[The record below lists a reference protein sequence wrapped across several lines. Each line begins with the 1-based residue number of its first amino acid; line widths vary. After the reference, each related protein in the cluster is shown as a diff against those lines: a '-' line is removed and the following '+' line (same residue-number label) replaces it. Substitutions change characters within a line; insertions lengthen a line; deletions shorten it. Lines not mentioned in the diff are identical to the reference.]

1 MTSQIK
7 DSLDRPLR
15 DLRISVI
22 DRCNFRCQ
30 YCMPA
35 EIFHENFQ
43 FLPKSELLSY
53 EEIIRISKI
62 FAKLGVKKLRLTGG
76 EPLLRKDLTTLISEL
91 VLIEGI
97 EDIGLTTNGVFL
109 KKHAAGLKA
118 AGLQRVNISLDSLD
132 DDLFKQMNGRNI
144 GIKPV
149 LEGIEAAKKAGLGVK
164 VNMVVK
170 KETNE
175 SQILPMARFCKQ
187 EGIQLR
193 YIEFMDVGHTNG
205 WQLKNVVTKKEL
217 LEMLQGEFDLEPV
230 EEDYFG
236 EVAKRYRYKGT
247 TTEVGFITSVSE
259 SFCSSCT
266 RARLSANGSLY
277 TCLFNGKGHDLKSL
291 VRSEMTDEELTAHI
305 ISLWN
310 HRDDRYS
317 DERVEGTVKKQE
329 KIEMSFIGG

>member
-1 MTSQIK
+1 MNRHIK

-35 EIFHENFQ
+35 EIFHDNFQ
-43 FLPKSELLSY
+43 FLPKSELLSFK
-53 EEIIRISKI
+53 EIVRLSKI
-62 FAKLGVKKLRLTGG
+62 FASLGVIKLRLTGG
-76 EPLLRKDLTTLISEL
+76 EPLLRKDLTTLISKL
-91 VLIEGI
+91 VKIEGI

-109 KKHAAGLKA
+109 KKQAGNLKSAGLK
-118 AGLQRVNISLDSLD
+118 RVNISLDSLD
-132 DDLFKQMNGRNI
+132 DELFKQMNGRGI

-149 LEGIEAAKKAGLGVK
+149 IEGIAAAKEAGLGVK

-170 KETNE
+170 KETNQ
-175 SQILPMARFCKQ
+175 SQILPMARFCKE

-205 WQLKNVVTKKEL
+205 WQMKNVLTKKEL
-217 LEMLQGEFDLEPV
+217 LEILQAKFDLEPV

-236 EVAKRYRYKGT
+236 EVAKRFRYKGT
-247 TTEVGFITSVSE
+247 TTELGFITSMSE

-291 VRSEMTDEELTAHI
+291 LRSKISDEELTCFI

-310 HRDDRYS
+310 QRDDRYS
-317 DERVEGTVKKQE
+317 DERSAGTVKKQK

>member
-1 MTSQIK
+1 MNHHIK

-35 EIFHENFQ
+35 EIFHDNFQ
-43 FLPKSELLSY
+43 FLPKSELLSFK
-53 EEIIRISKI
+53 EIVRLSKI
-62 FAKLGVKKLRLTGG
+62 FASLGVIKLRLTGG
-76 EPLLRKDLTTLISEL
+76 EPLLRKDLTTLISKL
-91 VLIEGI
+91 VKIEGI

-109 KKHAAGLKA
+109 KKQAGDLKSAGLK
-118 AGLQRVNISLDSLD
+118 RVNISLDSLD
-132 DDLFKQMNGRNI
+132 DELFKQMNGRGI

-149 LEGIEAAKKAGLGVK
+149 IEGLAAAKEAGLGVK

-170 KETNE
+170 KENNE
-175 SQILPMARFCKQ
+175 SQILPMARFCKE

-205 WQLKNVVTKKEL
+205 WQMKNVFTKKEL
-217 LEMLQGEFDLEPV
+217 LEILQAKFDLEPV

-236 EVAKRYRYKGT
+236 EVAKRFRYKGT

-291 VRSEMTDEELTAHI
+291 LRSDMSDEELTGFI

-310 HRDDRYS
+310 RRDDRYS
-317 DERVEGTVKKQE
+317 DARPTGTVKKQE
-329 KIEMSFIGG
+329 KVEMSFIGG

>member
-1 MTSQIK
+1 MNLHIK

-35 EIFHENFQ
+35 EIFHDNFQ
-43 FLPKSELLSY
+43 FLPKSELLSFK
-53 EEIIRISKI
+53 EIVRLSKI
-62 FAKLGVKKLRLTGG
+62 FASLGVIKLRLTGG
-76 EPLLRKDLTTLISEL
+76 EPLLRKDLTTLISKL
-91 VLIEGI
+91 VKIEGI

-109 KKHAAGLKA
+109 KKQAGNLKSAGLK
-118 AGLQRVNISLDSLD
+118 RVNISLDSLD
-132 DDLFKQMNGRNI
+132 DELFKQMNGRSI

-149 LEGIEAAKKAGLGVK
+149 IEGIAAAKEAGLGVK
-164 VNMVVK
+164 VNMVVQ
-170 KETNE
+170 KETNQ
-175 SQILPMARFCKQ
+175 SQILPMARFCKE

-205 WQLKNVVTKKEL
+205 WQMKNVLTKKVL
-217 LEMLQGEFDLEPV
+217 LEILQAKFDLEPV

-236 EVAKRYRYKGT
+236 EVAKRFRYKGT

-291 VRSEMTDEELTAHI
+291 LRSDMSDEELTGFI

-310 HRDDRYS
+310 RRDDRYS
-317 DERVEGTVKKQE
+317 DARSTGTVKKQE
-329 KIEMSFIGG
+329 KVEMSFIGG

>member
-1 MTSQIK
+1 MNRHIK

-43 FLPKSELLSY
+43 FLPKNELLSY
-53 EEIIRISKI
+53 EEIIRVSKI
-62 FAKLGVKKLRLTGG
+62 FASLGVKKLRVTGG
-76 EPLLRKDLTTLISEL
+76 EPLLRRDLPSLISEL
-91 VLIEGI
+91 VQIDGI

-109 KKHAAGLKA
+109 KKHAAALKA
-118 AGLQRVNISLDSLD
+118 AGLIRVNISLDSLD
-132 DDLFKQMNGRNI
+132 DELFKEMNGRGI

-149 LEGIEAAKKAGLGVK
+149 IEGIHAAKEAGLGVK

-170 KETNE
+170 KGTNE
-175 SQILPMARFCKQ
+175 SQILPMARFCKE

-193 YIEFMDVGHTNG
+193 YIEYMDVGHTNG
-205 WQLKNVVTKKEL
+205 WKLENVVTKKEL
-217 LEMLQGEFDLEPV
+217 LKMLQSEFELEPV
-230 EEDYFG
+230 DEDYFG

-247 TTEVGFITSVSE
+247 DTEVGFITSVSE

-291 VRSEMTDEELTAHI
+291 LRSDMSDEELTEHI
-305 ISLWN
+305 VSIWN
-310 HRDDRYS
+310 HRGDRYS
-317 DERVEGTVKKQE
+317 DERAEGTVKNQE

>member
-1 MTSQIK
+1 MNHHIK

-35 EIFHENFQ
+35 EIFHDNFQ

-53 EEIIRISKI
+53 KEIVRLSKL
-62 FAKLGVKKLRLTGG
+62 FASLGVKKLRLTGG

-91 VLIEGI
+91 IKIEGI

-109 KKHAAGLKA
+109 KKQAGNLKSAGLK
-118 AGLQRVNISLDSLD
+118 RVNISLDSLD
-132 DDLFKQMNGRNI
+132 DKLFKQMNGRGV

-149 LEGIEAAKKAGLGVK
+149 IEGLTAAKEAGIGVK

-170 KETNE
+170 KESNE
-175 SQILPMARFCKQ
+175 SQILPMARFCKE

-205 WQLKNVVTKKEL
+205 WQMKNVLTKKEL
-217 LEMLQGEFDLEPV
+217 LEILQAKFDLEPV

-236 EVAKRYRYKGT
+236 EVAKRFRYKGT

-291 VRSEMTDEELTAHI
+291 LRSDMSDEELTGFI

-310 HRDDRYS
+310 QRDDRYS
-317 DERVEGTVKKQE
+317 DARSAGTVKNQE
-329 KIEMSFIGG
+329 KVEMSFIGG

>member
-1 MTSQIK
+1 MNSHIK

-53 EEIIRISKI
+53 EEIVRLSKI
-62 FAKLGVKKLRLTGG
+62 FASLGVKKLRLTGG
-76 EPLLRKDLTTLISEL
+76 EPLLRRDLATLILEL
-91 VLIEGI
+91 VKIEGI

-109 KKHAAGLKA
+109 KKHAANLKA

-132 DDLFKQMNGRNI
+132 DELFKKMNGRGI

-149 LEGIEAAKKAGLGVK
+149 IEGIAAAKEAGLGVK

-175 SQILPMARFCKQ
+175 SQILPMARFCK
-187 EGIQLR
+187 EEDVQLR

-205 WQLKNVVTKKEL
+205 WQLKNVITKKEL
-217 LEMLQGEFDLEPV
+217 LEMLQTEFELEPV

-236 EVAKRYRYKGT
+236 EVAKRFRYKGT
-247 TTEVGFITSVSE
+247 TAEVGFITSVSE

-277 TCLFNGKGHDLKSL
+277 TCLFNGKGQDLKSL
-291 VRSEMTDEELTAHI
+291 IRSDMTDEELTGFI

-317 DERVEGTVKKQE
+317 DERAAGTLKKHA

>member
-1 MTSQIK
+1 MNRHIK
-7 DSLDRPLR
+7 DSLNRPLR

-53 EEIIRISKI
+53 EEIVRVSKI
-62 FAKLGVKKLRLTGG
+62 FANLGVKKLRLTGG
-76 EPLLRKDLTTLISEL
+76 EPLLRKNLPTLISEL

-109 KKHAAGLKA
+109 KKHAADLKA

-132 DDLFKQMNGRNI
+132 DELFKQMNGRNI
-144 GIKPV
+144 GIAPV
-149 LEGIEAAKKAGLGVK
+149 IEGIHAAKEIGLGVK

-175 SQILPMARFCKQ
+175 SQILPMAHFCKQ

-193 YIEFMDVGHTNG
+193 YIEYMDVGNTNG
-205 WQLKNVVTKKEL
+205 WQLKNVITKKEL
-217 LEMLQGEFDLEPV
+217 LKILESEFELEPV

-236 EVAKRYRYKGT
+236 EVAKRFRYKGT
-247 TTEVGFITSVSE
+247 NTEVGFITSVSE

-266 RARLSANGSLY
+266 RARLSANGGFY
-277 TCLFNGKGHDLKSL
+277 TCLFNGKGNDLKSL
-291 VRSEMTDEELTAHI
+291 LRSDMSDEELTSHI
-305 ISLWN
+305 ISIWN
-310 HRDDRYS
+310 NRADRYS
-317 DERVEGTVKKQE
+317 DERAAGTAKNKD

>member
-1 MTSQIK
+1 
-7 DSLDRPLR
+7 
-15 DLRISVI
+15 
-22 DRCNFRCQ
+22 
-30 YCMPA
+30 
-35 EIFHENFQ
+35 
-43 FLPKSELLSY
+43 
-53 EEIIRISKI
+53 
-62 FAKLGVKKLRLTGG
+62 
-76 EPLLRKDLTTLISEL
+76 
-91 VLIEGI
+91 
-97 EDIGLTTNGVFL
+97 L
-109 KKHAAGLKA
+109 KKHAVDLKE

-132 DDLFKQMNGRNI
+132 DDLFKKMNGRDI

-149 LEGIEAAKKAGLGVK
+149 IEGIAAAKEAGLGVK

-175 SQILPMARFCKQ
+175 SQILPMARFCKD
-187 EGIQLR
+187 EGLQLR

-205 WQLKNVVTKKEL
+205 WQLKNVITKKEL
-217 LEMLQGEFDLEPV
+217 IAMLQTEFDLEPV

-236 EVAKRYRYKGT
+236 EVAKRFRYKGT
-247 TTEVGFITSVSE
+247 TAEVGFITSVSE

-291 VRSEMTDEELTAHI
+291 LRSDMTDEELTGFI

-310 HRDDRYS
+310 RRDDRYS
-317 DERVEGTVKKQE
+317 DERAAGTVKKQE

>member
-1 MTSQIK
+1 MNSHIK

-53 EEIIRISKI
+53 EEIVRLSKI
-62 FAKLGVKKLRLTGG
+62 FASLGVKKLRLTGG
-76 EPLLRKDLTTLISEL
+76 EPLLRRDLATLISEL
-91 VLIEGI
+91 IKIEGI

-109 KKHAAGLKA
+109 KKHAANLKA

-132 DDLFKQMNGRNI
+132 DELFKKMNGRDI

-149 LEGIEAAKKAGLGVK
+149 IEGIAAAKEAGLGVK

-170 KETNE
+170 KEANE
-175 SQILPMARFCKQ
+175 SQILPMARFCK
-187 EGIQLR
+187 EEDVQLR

-205 WQLKNVVTKKEL
+205 WQLKNVITKKEL
-217 LEMLQGEFDLEPV
+217 LEMLQTEFELEPV
-230 EEDYFG
+230 EKDYFG
-236 EVAKRYRYKGT
+236 EVAKRFRYKGT
-247 TTEVGFITSVSE
+247 TAEVGFITSVSE

-277 TCLFNGKGHDLKSL
+277 TCLFNGKGQDLKSL
-291 VRSEMTDEELTAHI
+291 IRSDMTDEELTGFI

-317 DERVEGTVKKQE
+317 DERAAGTLKKHA

>member
-1 MTSQIK
+1 MNRHIK

-35 EIFHENFQ
+35 EIFHDNFQ

-53 EEIIRISKI
+53 MEIVRLSKL
-62 FAKLGVKKLRLTGG
+62 FASLGVKKLRLTGG
-76 EPLLRKDLTTLISEL
+76 EPLLRKDLSTLISEL
-91 VLIEGI
+91 IKIDGI

-109 KKHAAGLKA
+109 KKQARNLKSAGLK
-118 AGLQRVNISLDSLD
+118 RVNISLDSLD
-132 DDLFKQMNGRNI
+132 DELFKQMNGRGV

-149 LEGIEAAKKAGLGVK
+149 IEGLAAAKEAGLGVK

-170 KETNE
+170 KEINE
-175 SQILPMARFCKQ
+175 SQILPMARFCKE

-205 WQLKNVVTKKEL
+205 WQMKNVLTKKEL
-217 LEMLQGEFDLEPV
+217 LEILQAKFDLEPV
-230 EEDYFG
+230 VEDYFG
-236 EVAKRYRYKGT
+236 EVAKRFRYKGT
-247 TTEVGFITSVSE
+247 TTEVGVITSVSE

-291 VRSEMTDEELTAHI
+291 LRSDMSDEELTGCI

-310 HRDDRYS
+310 RRDDRYS
-317 DERVEGTVKKQE
+317 DERSAGTVKKQD

>member
-1 MTSQIK
+1 MNSQIK

-53 EEIIRISKI
+53 EEIVRLSKI
-62 FAKLGVKKLRLTGG
+62 FAGLGVKKLRLTGG
-76 EPLLRKDLTTLISEL
+76 EPLLRRDLSTLISNL
-91 VLIEGI
+91 VKIEGI

-109 KKHAAGLKA
+109 KKHAVNLKE

-132 DDLFKQMNGRNI
+132 DDLFKKMNGRDI

-149 LEGIEAAKKAGLGVK
+149 IEGISAAKEAGLGVK

-175 SQILPMARFCKQ
+175 SQILPMARFCKD
-187 EGIQLR
+187 EGLQLR

-205 WQLKNVVTKKEL
+205 WQLKNVITKKEL
-217 LEMLQGEFDLEPV
+217 LAMLQTEFDLEPV

-236 EVAKRYRYKGT
+236 EVAKRFRYKGT
-247 TTEVGFITSVSE
+247 TAEVGFITSVSE

-291 VRSEMTDEELTAHI
+291 LRSDMTDEELTGFI
-305 ISLWN
+305 ISLWDR
-310 HRDDRYS
+310 RDDRYS
-317 DERVEGTVKKQE
+317 DERAAGTVKKQE

>member
-1 MTSQIK
+1 MNRHIK
-7 DSLDRPLR
+7 DSLSRPLR

-35 EIFHENFQ
+35 EIFDDKFP

-53 EEIIRISKI
+53 EEIVRVSKI
-62 FAKLGVKKLRLTGG
+62 FAELGVKKLRLTGG
-76 EPLLRKDLTTLISEL
+76 EPLLRKELATLVAEL
-91 VLIEGI
+91 VAIDGI
-97 EDIGLTTNGVFL
+97 EDIGLTTNGVYL
-109 KKHAAGLKA
+109 EKHAEKLKA

-132 DDLFKQMNGRNI
+132 DDLFKKMNGRGI
-144 GIKPV
+144 GIGPV
-149 LEGIEAAKKAGLGVK
+149 IRGIRAAKDAGLGVK

-170 KETNE
+170 KGTNE
-175 SQILPMARFCKQ
+175 SQILPMARFCK
-187 EGIQLR
+187 ERNMTLR
-193 YIEFMDVGHTNG
+193 FIEFMDVGHTNG
-205 WQLKNVVTKKEL
+205 WQLKNVITKKEL
-217 LEMLQGEFDLEPV
+217 LDMLQTEFDVEPV
-230 EEDYFG
+230 EEEYYG
-236 EVAKRYRYKGT
+236 EVAKRFRYKGT

-291 VRSEMTDEELTAHI
+291 LRSGMADEELTDYI

-310 HRDDRYS
+310 DRDDRYS
-317 DERVEGTVKKQE
+317 DERVTGTVKGQE

>member
-1 MTSQIK
+1 MNHQIK

-35 EIFHENFQ
+35 EIFHDNFQ
-43 FLPKSELLSY
+43 FLPKSELLSFK
-53 EEIIRISKI
+53 EIVRLSIL
-62 FAKLGVKKLRLTGG
+62 FASLGVKKLRLTGG
-76 EPLLRKDLTTLISEL
+76 EPLLRKDLSTLISEL
-91 VLIEGI
+91 TKIEGI

-109 KKHAAGLKA
+109 KKQAGNLKSAGLK
-118 AGLQRVNISLDSLD
+118 RVNISLDSLD
-132 DDLFKQMNGRNI
+132 DELFKQMNGR
-144 GIKPV
+144 GVGVKPV
-149 LEGIEAAKKAGLGVK
+149 IEGIAAAKEAGLGVK

-175 SQILPMARFCKQ
+175 SQILPMAQFCKE

-205 WQLKNVVTKKEL
+205 WQMKNVLTKKEL
-217 LEMLQGEFDLEPV
+217 HEILQAKFDFEPV

-236 EVAKRYRYKGT
+236 EVAKRFRYKGT

-291 VRSEMTDEELTAHI
+291 LRSDLSDEELTSFI

-310 HRDDRYS
+310 RRDDRYS
-317 DERVEGTVKKQE
+317 DARSAGTVKRQE
-329 KIEMSFIGG
+329 KVEMSFIGG

>member
-1 MTSQIK
+1 MNRHIK

-35 EIFHENFQ
+35 EIFDEDFQ

-53 EEIIRISKI
+53 EEIVRLSKI
-62 FAKLGVKKLRLTGG
+62 FADLGVKKLRLTGG
-76 EPLLRKDLTTLISEL
+76 EPLLRKNLTTLIAEL
-91 VLIEGI
+91 VKIEGI
-97 EDIGLTTNGVFL
+97 EDLGLTTNGVYL
-109 KKHAAGLKA
+109 KKHANNLKA

-132 DDLFKQMNGRNI
+132 DNLFKQMNGRDI

-149 LEGIEAAKKAGLGVK
+149 IEGITAAKDAGLGVK

-170 KETNE
+170 KGTNE
-175 SQILPMARFCKQ
+175 AQILPMAHFCK
-187 EGIQLR
+187 ETDISLR
-193 YIEFMDVGHTNG
+193 FIEFMDVGHTNG
-205 WQLKNVVTKKEL
+205 WQLKNVMTKKEL
-217 LEMLQGEFDLEPV
+217 HALLRTEFDLEPV
-230 EEDYFG
+230 AEDYYG

-247 TTEVGFITSVSE
+247 MTEVGFITSVSE

-277 TCLFNGKGHDLKSL
+277 TCLFNGKGHDLKSML
-291 VRSEMTDEELTAHI
+291 RSDMSDGELTNFI

-310 HRDDRYS
+310 SRDDRYS
-317 DERVEGTVKKQE
+317 DERAAGTVKGQE

>member
-1 MTSQIK
+1 MNHHIK

-15 DLRISVI
+15 DLRISVT

-35 EIFHENFQ
+35 EIFHDNFQ

-53 EEIIRISKI
+53 KEIVRLSKL
-62 FAKLGVKKLRLTGG
+62 FASLGVKKLRLTGG
-76 EPLLRKDLTTLISEL
+76 EPLLRKDLPTLISEL
-91 VLIEGI
+91 TKIEGI

-109 KKHAAGLKA
+109 KKQAGNLKSAGLK
-118 AGLQRVNISLDSLD
+118 RVNISLDSLD
-132 DDLFKQMNGRNI
+132 DELFKQMNGR
-144 GIKPV
+144 GVGVKPV
-149 LEGIEAAKKAGLGVK
+149 IEGLAAAKEAGLGVK

-175 SQILPMARFCKQ
+175 SQILPMAHFCKE

-205 WQLKNVVTKKEL
+205 WQMKNVLTKKEL
-217 LEMLQGEFDLEPV
+217 LEILQAKFDLEPV

-236 EVAKRYRYKGT
+236 EVAKRFRYKGT
-247 TTEVGFITSVSE
+247 TTELGFITSVSE

-291 VRSEMTDEELTAHI
+291 LRSDLSDEESTSFI

-310 HRDDRYS
+310 RRDDRYS
-317 DERVEGTVKKQE
+317 DARSAGTVKKQE
-329 KIEMSFIGG
+329 KVEMSFIGG